1 MRHNTPDFRHRAQIE
16 ELMDKPCSREQLHA
30 CLRDIARTN
39 RWTMAYRP
47 LIDWLNALL
56 PLLRLTVEPIRILDV
71 GFGYGD
77 TLRRIEGWAKRH
89 RIHVELTGIDRN
101 PEATLIASEA
111 SLASSTIHWVSA
123 DVFSFKLER
132 PVHLVISSLFAH
144 HLVED
149 DVVRFLMWMEQHT
162 ETGWFITDLQRTPT
176 SYRFFRR
183 FSKLTGLHPFVQ
195 HDGPV
200 SIARSFLHE
209 DWRRMCEAACIN
221 NSNVQIR
228 SFRPSWLCVA
238 RRKLH

>member
-1 MRHNTPDFRHRAQIE
+1 MLHNTPDLRHRARIV
-16 ELMDKPCSREQLHA
+16 ELMDEPCSREQLRA

-47 LIDWLNALL
+47 MFDWLNTLI
-56 PLLRLTVEPIRILDV
+56 PLLRLTVGPIRVLDV

-77 TLRRIEGWAKRH
+77 TLRRIECWAKRH
-89 RIHVELTGIDRN
+89 RIHVELIGIDRN
-101 PEATLIASEA
+101 PEATAIASDA
-111 SLASSTIHWVSA
+111 SLASCTINWISA
-123 DVFSFKLER
+123 DVFSFKLQR
-132 PVHLVISSLFAH
+132 PVHLVVSSLFAH

-162 ETGWFITDLQRTPT
+162 ETGWFITDLQRTPI
-176 SYRFFRR
+176 SYHFFRR
-183 FSKLTGLHPFVQ
+183 FSKLTRLHPFVQ

-200 SIARSFLHE
+200 SIARSFVHE

-221 NSNVQIR
+221 NSNVLIR